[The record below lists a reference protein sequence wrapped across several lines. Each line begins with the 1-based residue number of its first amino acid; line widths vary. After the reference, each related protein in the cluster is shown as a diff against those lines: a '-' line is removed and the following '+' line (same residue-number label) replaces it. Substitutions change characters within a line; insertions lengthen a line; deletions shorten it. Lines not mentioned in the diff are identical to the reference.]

1 MVEAQGRM
9 ETPTIMAYMV
19 ISGLIGFL
27 IDKVMLLVES
37 LLLRWKA
44 D

>member
-1 MVEAQGRM
+1 
-9 ETPTIMAYMV
+9 MADMV

-37 LLLRWKA
+37 VLLRWKA

>member
-1 MVEAQGRM
+1 M

-37 LLLRWKA
+37 VLLRWKA